1 MNYQYVLFDLDG
13 TLTDPKIG
21 ITKSVAYA
29 LKKMKDWTLDIN
41 DLTKFIGPPLNE
53 SFTEFYGFTLTESN
67 QAIELFREYFKENG
81 IYENEI
87 YPGIKDLLI
96 SLKQSGK
103 VLAVATSK
111 PTVFAEKIIQYFKLE
126 EYFECVVGSNLDG
139 TRTKKKDVIE
149 AVLNELRINEKDA
162 IMIGDREHDIFGAKA
177 MSMHSIGV
185 TYGYSIGDELSDAG
199 AEYVVD
205 SVSELKKLLI

>member
-1 MNYQYVLFDLDG
+1 MKYQYILFDLDG
-13 TLTDPKIG
+13 TLTDPKMG

-29 LKKMKDWTLDIN
+29 LKKMKDWTVDIN

-53 SFTEFYGFTLTESN
+53 SFTDFYGFTLTESN
-67 QAIELFREYFKENG
+67 RAIEFFREYFKAYG

-87 YPGIKDLLI
+87 YPGIKDLLK
-96 SLKQSGK
+96 SLKDSGK

-111 PTVFAEKIIQYFKLE
+111 PTVFAEKIIEYFELE

-149 AVLNELRINEKDA
+149 TVLDILEIDSKEA
-162 IMIGDREHDIFGAKA
+162 IMVGDREHDILGAKA
-177 MSMHSIGV
+177 MCMSSIGV
-185 TYGYSIGDELSDAG
+185 VYGYSIENELSDAG
-199 AEYVVD
+199 AEYIVD
-205 SVSELKKLLI
+205 SVFELKNLLL